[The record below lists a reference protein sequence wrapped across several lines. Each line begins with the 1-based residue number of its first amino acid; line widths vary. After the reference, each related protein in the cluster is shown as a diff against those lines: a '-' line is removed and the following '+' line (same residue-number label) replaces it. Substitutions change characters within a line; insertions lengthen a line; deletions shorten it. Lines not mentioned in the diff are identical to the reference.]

1 MAKDTVDN
9 APRED
14 APRILWVEGSP
25 KGERSLST
33 ACANAFLAGV
43 RHDSPG
49 ASVEHLDV
57 WSEDLPEFGGDAAH
71 AKFAP
76 LFGEETTPEQDRIWA
91 EVLGAIERLRSADLV
106 VVSAPMWNWS
116 IPYRLK
122 HWLDIVVQPLI
133 SFTVNDQGEHVGVI
147 GVGKQA
153 QLILTRSSAYDGRS
167 PEMVDHQ
174 QSYLEYLFGGMLGY
188 ALHPSFVVEPT
199 TRWTAPEREA
209 LRNDAVADAEA
220 AGRRF
225 SFTERV

>member
-1 MAKDTVDN
+1 M
-9 APRED
+9 
-14 APRILWVEGSP
+14 EGSP
-25 KGERSLST
+25 KGERSMSS

-43 RHDSPG
+43 REGSPG

-57 WSEDLPEFGGDAAH
+57 WSEDLPEFGRDAAH

-76 LFGEETTPEQDRIWA
+76 LFGESLTEEQEEIWA
-91 EVLGAIERLRSADLV
+91 RVQGAIERLQTADLV

-122 HWLDIVVQPLI
+122 QWLDIVVQPLV
-133 SFTVNDQGEHVGVI
+133 SFTVNDKGEHVGVV

-188 ALHPSFVVEPT
+188 SLQPSFVVEPT
-199 TRWTAPEREA
+199 TRWTAEEREA
-209 LRNDAVADAEA
+209 LWNDSVAQAEA
-220 AGRRF
+220 AGRGF
-225 SFTERV
+225 SFTA